1 MLLGLLSEYCQRF
14 SAILDGRSETVL
26 TDLAGGAKIRD
37 IFQSQFVKYLKEM
50 NWRNDLS
57 TELIRTT
64 IRNSSGVSGSLLIPQ
79 EPFELLVRRSI
90 KRLLEPA
97 LRCKEL
103 VQNELMR
110 IGLECA
116 PRGQCP
122 VCIINSYGDQIL
134 SQLNNLCAVG

>member
-14 SAILDGRSETVL
+14 SAMLNGRSESVL

-37 IFQSQFVKYLKEM
+37 IFQNQFVKYLNEM
-50 NWRNDLS
+50 DWRNDLS
-57 TELIRTT
+57 ADVIRTT

-97 LRCKEL
+97 MRCKDL

-110 IGLECA
+110 IGVDCA
-116 PRGQCP
+116 PRGDSL
-122 VCIINSYGDQIL
+122 VVT
-134 SQLNNLCAVG
+134 SQ